1 MKSEPR
7 YAIQYVRLPE
17 RLKKR
22 LDIYAKRQRV
32 GRMNDHIILAV
43 DEYLTKYD
51 AAEPT
56 PEPVAQ

>member
-1 MKSEPR
+1 MASEPR

-22 LDIYAKRQRV
+22 LDSYAKRQRV
-32 GRMNDHIILAV
+32 GRMNDHIILAL

-51 AAEPT
+51 AEPT